1 MPDKSV
7 IHPSATT
14 LGQQKYN
21 NNKKEW
27 GNYIG
32 DENTILSIKSLKQC
46 ISKCMK
52 LASKENSINEIL
64 SMTVLEYSCGEA

>member
-32 DENTILSIKSLKQC
+32 DENTILSIKSLTHAVYIKMYE
-46 ISKCMK
+46 ISQQTK
-52 LASKENSINEIL
+52 LNE
-64 SMTVLEYSCGEA
+64 